1 MGGRASSFLTIF
13 GQAASG
19 QRPETRNLTPET
31 CLILLEQHDVFY
43 LFSLREHIQ
52 RLQSDYPVTLGDE
65 FIEIAGKTRGLA
77 GNINNLR
84 SFHGE
89 DRVHGRE
96 LNSLSRWFQNDSVY
110 LPKCLMRFG
119 DFLSNIAFDET
130 AIGNTVSAGVLLGG
144 ID

>member
-52 RLQSDYPVTLGDE
+52 RLQSDYPVNLGDE
-65 FIEIAGKTRGLA
+65 FIAIAGETRGLA
-77 GNINNLR
+77 GNIDNLR
-84 SFHGE
+84 SVYGE
-89 DRVHGRE
+89 DRVHGRG
-96 LNSLSRWFQNDSVY
+96 LNSLSRRIQNDSVY

-119 DFLSNIAFDET
+119 DFLSNIAFHET
-130 AIGNTVSAGVLLGG
+130 AIRNAVSARVLLSC